1 MLIQRQLRN
10 RIFDDAERLR
20 KKSSEL
26 CHTCCNTMS
35 VSLLLINVV
44 QQERKQRPLG
54 MLGTCSIQT
63 IHRRRRHEKPDIY
76 SKCMTHVDPADVL
89 HRFAAILN

>member
-26 CHTCCNTMS
+26 CHACCNTMS

-44 QQERKQRPLG
+44 QQERKQRPLVRSKQSTEGHG
-54 MLGTCSIQT
+54 MRNQT
-63 IHRRRRHEKPDIY
+63 
-76 SKCMTHVDPADVL
+76 ST
-89 HRFAAILN
+89 